1 MRRRYALVGA
11 VCALLGAVPVGS
23 AGAASAPPCVTPA
36 GVYRE
41 PAKWAQRLTD
51 ASDVWPLADGSG
63 QVVAV
68 VGTGVD
74 PANAQL
80 SGRVTALGAAADD
93 CDGRGTFAA
102 GIVAAQPD
110 PATTFAG
117 VAPGAQVLGVKFT
130 EATNGGA
137 AAEPDPDQL
146 AAAITA
152 SVGGGATVVLV
163 VLPAYRTSPA
173 LESAVQSAVAAGVV
187 VVSPA
192 LSQKAGVRSYPTSLP
207 GVIGVGAVDEVGAPV
222 QQEAGQYISLAA
234 PGKDVVSTSAKT
246 DGKVGH
252 LWGLADNPPIY
263 ASAAFVAGAVAL
275 IRSYHPTLTPPEI
288 LDRLIA
294 TANRPPS
301 GGRDQWLGWGVLDVP
316 AAVTAELTTPTR
328 SDARPHTVIPAAAPV
343 EPAPHAKAPGWLAV
357 GGVVFGVLAVVGVRL
372 YRRGKARD
380 WQP

>member
-1 MRRRYALVGA
+1 V
-11 VCALLGAVPVGS
+11 VCVLLGAVPVVS

-51 ASDVWPLADGSG
+51 ASDVWPLADGEG
-63 QVVAV
+63 QLVAV

-74 PANAQL
+74 PSNPQFAD
-80 SGRVTALGAAADD
+80 RVTTLGASGDD

-117 VAPGAQVLGVKFT
+117 VAPGARLLGVKYT
-130 EATNGGA
+130 EATSGGA
-137 AAEPDPDQL
+137 GAEPDPDQL

-173 LESAVQSAVAAGVV
+173 LESAVRDAVAAGAV

-207 GVIGVGAVDEVGAPV
+207 GVIGVGAVDEAGAAV
-222 QQEAGQYISLAA
+222 QQEAGDYISLAA
-234 PGKDVVSTSAKT
+234 PGADVVSTSAKT

-252 LWGLADNPPIY
+252 LWGLEDSPPVY
-263 ASAAFVAGAVAL
+263 ASAAFVAGAAAL
-275 IRSYHPTLTPPEI
+275 IRSYHAGLTPEQV

-301 GGRDQWLGWGVLDVP
+301 GGRDSRLGWGVLDVP
-316 AAVTAELTTPTR
+316 AAVTAELTDPSR
-328 SDARPHTVIPAAAPV
+328 RDLRPSTVTPAAAPAV
-343 EPAPHAKAPGWLAV
+343 PAPHDRAPGWLAV
-357 GGVVFGVLAVVGVRL
+357 AGVVFGVLAIVGVRL
-372 YRRGKARD
+372 YRRGRAAGWR
-380 WQP
+380 P